1 MRRKIMKIS
10 FVAIALGCIAL
21 FIIAMTPTNAQQD
34 GGFNNHYLRGNYASQ
49 LTGTINCPEEHPF
62 YQFNGPYALNGR
74 VSADGNG
81 NAQGTVYDNLNG
93 MLVPYSWEGTYEVN
107 PDGTLLLD
115 VYCEMPGLGEIYVQM
130 FGVLCDNG
138 KRVRLMHVGP
148 TYAPNMVGT
157 TITGSWIR
165 Q

>member
-1 MRRKIMKIS
+1 MRRKITRVG
-10 FVAIALGCIAL
+10 FGAIALVCIAF
-21 FIIAMTPTNAQQD
+21 FIIALTPTNAQQ
-34 GGFNNHYLRGNYASQ
+34 GNFNNQRLLGNYASQ
-49 LTGTINCPEEHPF
+49 LTGIIDCPAWHPLAP
-62 YQFNGPYALNGR
+62 FNGPYALNGR

-81 NAQGTVYDNLNG
+81 SAQGTVYDNLNG
-93 MLVPYSWEGTYEVN
+93 TLIGYSWEGTYEVN

-115 VYCEMPGLGEIYVQM
+115 VYADFPGLGEIYVQM
-130 FGVLCDNG
+130 FGVLCENG

-148 TYAPNMVGT
+148 TYDSNKVGT